1 MPITTEGLRFEYAP
15 GTPFSHVALEDISVT
30 IDDGSFTSLIGHT
43 GSGKSTFI
51 QLIAGLIKPTAGKI
65 YLDGEDINQKGY
77 DKKKLRRKIGVLFQ
91 YPEYQLFEET
101 VEKDIAFGPTKAGF
115 TEDEVAV
122 KVRKAMELV
131 GLDYE
136 TFREKSPFELSGGEK
151 RKVAI
156 AGVLAT
162 DPQILILDEPIAG
175 LDPIGRQ
182 DFMEMVRD
190 LNRGGK
196 TVIMIS
202 HNMDDLAEYSTR
214 VIALYQ
220 GKVYLDGTPN
230 EVFSRYGHLKRAGLD
245 LPETGK
251 VIQKLRDR
259 GIDIDRE
266 IITKDAL
273 IRELKKLLG
282 GKDD

>member
-1 MPITTEGLRFEYAP
+1 
-15 GTPFSHVALEDISVT
+15 
-30 IDDGSFTSLIGHT
+30 
-43 GSGKSTFI
+43 
-51 QLIAGLIKPTAGKI
+51 
-65 YLDGEDINQKGY
+65 
-77 DKKKLRRKIGVLFQ
+77 
-91 YPEYQLFEET
+91 
-101 VEKDIAFGPTKAGF
+101 
-115 TEDEVAV
+115 
-122 KVRKAMELV
+122 
-131 GLDYE
+131 
-136 TFREKSPFELSGGEK
+136 
-151 RKVAI
+151 
-156 AGVLAT
+156 
-162 DPQILILDEPIAG
+162 
-175 LDPIGRQ
+175 
-182 DFMEMVRD
+182 MEMVRD